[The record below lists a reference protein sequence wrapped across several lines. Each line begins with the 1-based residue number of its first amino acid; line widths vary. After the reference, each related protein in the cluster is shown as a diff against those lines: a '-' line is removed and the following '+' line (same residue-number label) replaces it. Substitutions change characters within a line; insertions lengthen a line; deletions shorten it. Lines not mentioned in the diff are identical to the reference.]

1 MYKEAEEIL
10 RSIVGDMEIVFSDTP
25 DSNLGD
31 FSSTVAFVI
40 AKKMK
45 KNPKEVAEDI
55 ISSLKTKKMKYIKEI
70 RNVGPYIN
78 FFIDYDI
85 FGYDLLKNILNEKWE
100 IEEKKEKVIVEHT
113 STNPNKP
120 LHMGHLR
127 NAILGDTLAR
137 IFKFLKYNTEIQNY
151 IDDLGIQVAETL
163 WGYKNLRFDESKKF
177 DHLLGEIY
185 VEVEKIKDYR
195 IEKEIRALNK
205 EMEESGIS
213 REFVERCL
221 KAQLKTLSDLNINYD
236 VLIFES
242 DLIRSKIFDEAY
254 EKIRKSKDI
263 VLEEEG
269 ENKGCLVMKLGNI
282 FPEMENPDKILIR
295 SDGTATY
302 TGKDVA
308 YHLWKFGLVEKNM
321 RYLKWN
327 SLYKSSTEGEA
338 KNFGNGDIVINVI
351 GVEQIY
357 PQEVVKLSLELLGY
371 KEKAENF
378 YHLAYE
384 HVSLPEEKFSGRKG
398 TWIGYTGD
406 ELIEEAFLKAK
417 EEVESRRSDL
427 PEKKKVEIAKAVAS
441 GAIRYNIIKY
451 APEKKITF
459 RWKDALNLEG
469 DSSPYIQYAHAR
481 CCSIL
486 KKAELSDF
494 IPNFSDPEEKDLI
507 KILYKFVIETEK
519 ACSLKRPH
527 ILTKYLNDLAT
538 VFNSFYNSLKVL
550 GSEKEAQRLT
560 LVKATQIVLK
570 EGLSLLGIEALE
582 EM

>member
-1 MYKEAEEIL
+1 
-10 RSIVGDMEIVFSDTP
+10 
-25 DSNLGD
+25 
-31 FSSTVAFVI
+31 
-40 AKKMK
+40 
-45 KNPKEVAEDI
+45 
-55 ISSLKTKKMKYIKEI
+55 
-70 RNVGPYIN
+70 
-78 FFIDYDI
+78 
-85 FGYDLLKNILNEKWE
+85 EKWE

-163 WGYKNLRFDESKKF
+163 WGYKNLRFDEGKKF

-308 YHLWKFGLVEKNM
+308 YHLWKFRLVEKNM
-321 RYLKWN
+321 
-327 SLYKSSTEGEA
+327 
-338 KNFGNGDIVINVI
+338 
-351 GVEQIY
+351 
-357 PQEVVKLSLELLGY
+357 
-371 KEKAENF
+371 
-378 YHLAYE
+378 
-384 HVSLPEEKFSGRKG
+384 
-398 TWIGYTGD
+398 
-406 ELIEEAFLKAK
+406 
-417 EEVESRRSDL
+417 
-427 PEKKKVEIAKAVAS
+427 
-441 GAIRYNIIKY
+441 
-451 APEKKITF
+451 
-459 RWKDALNLEG
+459 
-469 DSSPYIQYAHAR
+469 
-481 CCSIL
+481 
-486 KKAELSDF
+486 
-494 IPNFSDPEEKDLI
+494 
-507 KILYKFVIETEK
+507 
-519 ACSLKRPH
+519 
-527 ILTKYLNDLAT
+527 
-538 VFNSFYNSLKVL
+538 
-550 GSEKEAQRLT
+550 
-560 LVKATQIVLK
+560 
-570 EGLSLLGIEALE
+570 
-582 EM
+582 

>member
-163 WGYKNLRFDESKKF
+163 WGYKNLRFDEGKKF

-406 ELIEEAFLKAK
+406 ELLEEAF
-417 EEVESRRSDL
+417 
-427 PEKKKVEIAKAVAS
+427 
-441 GAIRYNIIKY
+441 
-451 APEKKITF
+451 
-459 RWKDALNLEG
+459 
-469 DSSPYIQYAHAR
+469 
-481 CCSIL
+481 
-486 KKAELSDF
+486 
-494 IPNFSDPEEKDLI
+494 
-507 KILYKFVIETEK
+507 
-519 ACSLKRPH
+519 
-527 ILTKYLNDLAT
+527 
-538 VFNSFYNSLKVL
+538 
-550 GSEKEAQRLT
+550 
-560 LVKATQIVLK
+560 
-570 EGLSLLGIEALE
+570 
-582 EM
+582 

>member
-55 ISSLKTKKMKYIKEI
+55 ISRLKTKKMKYIKEI

-163 WGYKNLRFDESKKF
+163 WGYKNLRFDEGKKF

-357 PQEVVKLSLELLGY
+357 PQEAVKLSLELLGY

-406 ELIEEAFLKAK
+406 ELLEEAFLKAK

-519 ACSLKRPH
+519 ACGLKRPH